1 MVPDSACR
9 YPRAMIFLNA
19 SSGVGGVL
27 DFIGGTGPNDMVP
40 VSLDEYNLFAVVL
53 YNVLITDIL

>member
-1 MVPDSACR
+1 
-9 YPRAMIFLNA
+9 MIFLNA